1 MNSENV
7 ICGLNT
13 SASSLQS
20 SPQYKALCHSLQ
32 KIISWSH
39 IINVGSRGKSCGN
52 WTRERNAIC
61 PCLTSNHCYVENRI
75 YLRKGLLQNTA
86 FKSIQKLT
94 HRKSCWK
101 PRFRR
106 FLATF
111 FLWANCSEFHF
122 ATDLFFIHFSSV
134 YPITTKYLV
143 LSPISTLP
151 KKPGSS
157 GWICRRDTSIPP
169 NPKPMKLET
178 FQSMLDW
185 LDNRRK
191 LTVDS
196 FDKAKKFCVQQLTKE
211 LGYMLQH
218 EVPKLILYI
227 IFPIAIWQRI
237 YPFHE
242 CL

>member
-1 MNSENV
+1 MLYR
-7 ICGLNT
+7 GLNT
-13 SASSLQS
+13 AASSLQS

-111 FLWANCSEFHF
+111 FFELIVRNFILQQTSSLSIFLQYTPSPLNIWFFHP
-122 ATDLFFIHFSSV
+122 
-134 YPITTKYLV
+134 YPPYRRNLV
-143 LSPISTLP
+143 LAAGYAGEIQAFLQTPSPWSW
-151 KKPGSS
+151 KHSS
-157 GWICRRDTSIPP
+157 RC
-169 NPKPMKLET
+169 
-178 FQSMLDW
+178 
-185 LDNRRK
+185 
-191 LTVDS
+191 
-196 FDKAKKFCVQQLTKE
+196 
-211 LGYMLQH
+211 
-218 EVPKLILYI
+218 
-227 IFPIAIWQRI
+227 
-237 YPFHE
+237 
-242 CL
+242 